1 MYSEMDFAEIS
12 KDVMEQL
19 PKGAFLTVKD
29 GGRTNT
35 MTIGWGALGFMWKR
49 PIFTVMVRY
58 SRHTYH
64 LIDKADEFTVSFP
77 LNDQLKDALNV
88 CGTKSGRNIDKFTEC
103 GLKTEKGRVVDTPV
117 ISDCDMHIECRIV
130 YRQGMDQNSLVDEIK
145 KTCYPKED
153 YHVLYYGEILKAY
166 KKIK

>member
-1 MYSEMDFAEIS
+1 MDFVGIS

-19 PKGAFLTVKD
+19 PKGAFLTVKG

-35 MTIGWGALGFMWKR
+35 MTIGWGAIGFMWKR

-77 LNDQLKDALNV
+77 LNEQLKDALNV
-88 CGTKSGRNIDKFTEC
+88 CGTKSGRNIDKFGEC
-103 GLKTEKGRVVDTPV
+103 GLKTEKGRVVDTPI
-117 ISDCDMHIECRIV
+117 ISDCDMHVECRIV
-130 YRQGMDQNSLVDEIK
+130 YRQGMDQNNLVDEIK
-145 KTCYPKED
+145 GTCYPKED